1 MKRNVFFILF
11 FILLVTLA
19 AVSLV
24 SCGKPSETTVLPNE
38 TTAPVT
44 TAPVTTQPPVT
55 TAPAVDAWQDKIP
68 DFKEVGKDAALE
80 SAAKTPEGAY
90 MTVVTL
96 DASLATGDAMKAFL
110 KEHSFKSHLYG
121 IERDE
126 GLIVY
131 LNESGLERMAKL
143 PEVLKIDILT
153 ESDPLSWMRKVENFY
168 ISNQDESTLY
178 DPDNDLIR
186 RLVYTDDGRFSVVA
200 TVSEQ
205 LSDGEIETL
214 IGNIGLEG
222 TVGMYFFG
230 PAITFLCNNMYDLK
244 TIAACEDVVTID
256 FVIYIVNA

>member
-55 TAPAVDAWQDKIP
+55 TAPAADAWQDKIP

-153 ESDPLSWMRKVENFY
+153 ESDPLAWMRKLSEFY
-168 ISNQDESTLY
+168 RSCQDESVLY
-178 DPDNDLIR
+178 SKDFTDW
-186 RLVYTDDGRFSVVA
+186 LVYTDDGKLLVCALVPES
-200 TVSEQ
+200 
-205 LSDGEIETL
+205 LSAERMEAVITQCGLDGSIST
-214 IGNIGLEG
+214 
-222 TVGMYFFG
+222 YFG
-230 PAITFLCNNMYDLK
+230 KPAIYFSCNGMKDLK
-244 TIAACEDVVTID
+244 TIADCADVVEIE
-256 FVIYIVNA
+256 FVHLVVNA